1 MPPKIERRNPKYLI
15 LGKISR
21 PHGVR
26 GEVRMRII
34 TDYPEQLHNLQ
45 TVYLGTSPDD
55 KDIIPIELT
64 KVRFH
69 KDYALLTIKGINN
82 REEVGKFR
90 QKTVM
95 VDIENAIPLEDG
107 EYYLFQLIGLKVI
120 ADKQEIGV
128 VKEVIETGA
137 NDVYVVA
144 SDHYGEVLIPAHKE
158 TIIKI
163 DFDTEII
170 TMSLPE
176 GLLPTQES

>member
-1 MPPKIERRNPKYLI
+1 MPKIERRTPKYLT

-34 TDYPEQLHNLQ
+34 TDYPEQLHDLK
-45 TVYLGTSPDD
+45 TVYIGMSPDD
-55 KDIIPIELT
+55 KDIYPIDLQ

-69 KDYALLTIKGINN
+69 QDYALLTFKGITN
-82 REEVGKFR
+82 RDQVDKFR
-90 QKTVM
+90 KKAVM
-95 VDIENAIPLEDG
+95 IDIDNAIQLEDG
-107 EYYLFQLIGLKVI
+107 EYYLFQLIGLKVVV
-120 ADKQEIGV
+120 DEQEIGF

-137 NDVYVVA
+137 NDVYVVKG
-144 SDHYGEVLIPAHKE
+144 DQYGEILVPAHEE

-163 DFDTEII
+163 DFDTETI

-176 GLLPTQES
+176 GLLPSQES

>member
-1 MPPKIERRNPKYLI
+1 MPKIERRTPQYLT

-26 GEVRMRII
+26 GEVRMRIV
-34 TDYPEQLHNLQ
+34 TNYPEQLHDLK
-45 TVYLGTSPDD
+45 TVYLGMSPDD
-55 KDIIPIELT
+55 KDIEPVELT

-69 KDYALLTIKGINN
+69 QDYALLTFKGITN
-82 REEVGKFR
+82 RDQVDRFR
-90 QKTVM
+90 KKAVM
-95 VDIENAIPLEDG
+95 IDIDSALPLEDG
-107 EYYLFQLIGLKVI
+107 EYYLFQLIGLNVV
-120 ADKQEIGV
+120 ADDQEIGI

-137 NDVYVVA
+137 NDVYVVT
-144 SDHYGEVLIPAHKE
+144 SEEYGEVLIPAHEE

-176 GLLPTQES
+176 GLLPS